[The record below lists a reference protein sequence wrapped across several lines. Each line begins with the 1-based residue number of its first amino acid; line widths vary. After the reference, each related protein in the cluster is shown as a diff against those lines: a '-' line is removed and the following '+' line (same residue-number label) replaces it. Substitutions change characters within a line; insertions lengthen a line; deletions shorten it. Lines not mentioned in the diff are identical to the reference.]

1 MLTARAQGR
10 AARPIAAFA
19 SILGL
24 LLAAGAAAQDR
35 PAPATARAPVGAS
48 VQAAQLTPGD
58 QNALQRVEDYLN
70 SITTLSARFQQADSA
85 GKRASGHLYIQR
97 PGKLRF
103 EYDPPTPV
111 LIVAN
116 GRFLIHY
123 DRSLKTASYIDQK
136 ATPAWFLLAPRVEL
150 GGDVTVTDVTRRDG
164 RLLVTLVKTRDPGQG
179 KVTLIFDESPM
190 RLEQWAVTDAQGVVT
205 HVMLDE
211 VEVGGRIDPKLFEF
225 NEPTWDGRNR

>member
-1 MLTARAQGR
+1 MARACAPRR
-10 AARPIAAFA
+10 AARPIVAVLAALG
-19 SILGL
+19 ILT
-24 LLAAGAAAQDR
+24 AAGAAAAQNG
-35 PAPATARAPVGAS
+35 PAPAPAGTS
-48 VQAAQLTPGD
+48 VRAAQLTPGD

-70 SITTLSARFQQADSA
+70 AITTLSARFEQVDST
-85 GKRASGHLYIQR
+85 GKRASGRFYIQR

-136 ATPAWFLLAPRVEL
+136 STPAWFLLAPRAEL
-150 GGDVTVTDVTRRDG
+150 KGDVTVTDVTRRDG

-179 KVTLIFDESPM
+179 RVTLIFDESPM

-211 VEVGGRIDPKLFEF
+211 VEAGGRIDPKLFEF